1 MRSGAARICKWLS
14 AGVMFLVS
22 PLGLELLASLNKAPS
37 ALAMYCGENN
47 KTAGLHAYR
56 MMHAMLSTWH
66 DALLVELIHHGGA
79 SGGVLVQGLLEQD
92 GSRDVLAQAGGCAEQ
107 LAVCLQKGCISRTGV
122 FACTCYKRDRIQQ
135 PPIRAPSQKYD

>member
-1 MRSGAARICKWLS
+1 MRSGAASICNWLS

-22 PLGLELLASLNKAPS
+22 HLDLEFPASLDKAPIV
-37 ALAMYCGENN
+37 LAIYCGEKT

-56 MMHAMLSTWH
+56 MMHVMLRTWH

-79 SGGVLVQGLLEQD
+79 SGGVLVQGLLKQD
-92 GSRDVLAQAGGCAEQ
+92 GSRDVLAQTGGCAEQ
-107 LAVCLQKGCISRTGV
+107 LAVCLQKGCISTTGV
-122 FACTCYKRDRIQQ
+122 FACTCYKRGRLQQ